1 MLKKLLLI
9 FCVSFLFEGLVF
21 AQSNPERL
29 KESKNPFARKRERSK
44 TKGAVFSKRGR
55 TKQFGD
61 ISSFVNHRTRATSTF
76 WSRLAFWKYFKKN
89 KAKTTNYSY
98 GRLRRSEMRGL
109 FKRERTSGK
118 WFKERSLRKLNKK
131 RNRYRRRNGY

>member
-1 MLKKLLLI
+1 MFKKLFVILI
-9 FCVSFLFEGLVF
+9 FSLLTEGVVF
-21 AQSNPERL
+21 AQSRN
-29 KESKNPFARKRERSK
+29 ESLREPKNPFGRKRERSK
-44 TKGAVFSKRGR
+44 TQGKVFRKRGK

-61 ISSFVNHRTRATSTF
+61 ISGFVNHRTRVSNGF
-76 WSRLAFWKYFKKN
+76 FRRLAFWKSNKGN

-98 GRLRRSEMRGL
+98 GKLKRSEMRGL

-118 WFKERSLRKLNKK
+118 WFKERSLKKLNRS

>member
-1 MLKKLLLI
+1 MLKKLLII
-9 FCVSFLFEGLVF
+9 FCVSFLFEGPVF
-21 AQSNPERL
+21 AQSNSERL
-29 KESKNPFARKRERSK
+29 RESKNPFGRKREKRK
-44 TKGAVFSKRGR
+44 TSGSVFSKRGR

-89 KAKTTNYSY
+89 KAKTNNYSY

-118 WFKERSLRKLNKK
+118 WFKERSLRKLNRK